1 MINTKYLISELT
13 GRGRRSIANI
23 GLVALVTS
31 VLVCIILLT
40 AALERAFHTPLS
52 DIGANITV
60 QKAGDV
66 PEQMAGP
73 VLPCSVAPIS
83 DKQSIAIESLP
94 GIQSL
99 SRAVLFWDF
108 SDDAFQIVVGMQPD
122 DPAGPA
128 LLRTAIT
135 TGQIFSPEDTSM
147 ALAETVWAKQA
158 NLGIG
163 DQVRIGGFPFTI
175 VGLVDASRI
184 SRIGTANLY
193 IPLARAQE
201 IVAAAPG
208 IQEIHSFNSNDS
220 NLLFIQ
226 ADRDKT
232 EDIAADIKELLG
244 KKTSVSTPDS
254 FKKLLGSLFTLTQR
268 FSGIISGMVF
278 LLALLLIA
286 RNSAAAIGERTREI
300 GTMKAVGW
308 TGKDIRGQL
317 LAENCL
323 YIVLGSLLG
332 LMLGGFA
339 AWGLSHI
346 TIAIPIPWDM
356 APTPHFLPGGEEQ
369 QLRQVQLQMQ
379 VSMQLLIPVC
389 VAPVLLGLATVWSA
403 SKAITN
409 LQTSEVLRY
418 E

>member
-13 GRGRRSIANI
+13 GRGRRSVINI
-23 GLVALVTS
+23 GLVALVTCF
-31 VLVCIILLT
+31 LVCIMLL
-40 AALERAFHTPLS
+40 AGALERAFHAPLS

-83 DKQSIAIESLP
+83 AEQSTVIASLP
-94 GIQSL
+94 GIQSI

-108 SDDAFQIVVGMQPD
+108 SDDAFQIVVGMQAN

-135 TGQIFSPEDTSM
+135 VGRMLSPEDTSM
-147 ALAETVWAKQA
+147 ALAETVWAEQA
-158 NLGIG
+158 KLGIG
-163 DQVRIGGFPFTI
+163 DQIKIGGFPFTI
-175 VGLVDASRI
+175 VGLVDASLI

-193 IPLARAQE
+193 IPLAQAQK

-208 IQEIHSFNSNDS
+208 VTEVHSFDSEDS

-232 EDIAADIKELLG
+232 EDIAATIKELLG
-244 KKTSVSTPDS
+244 EKISVSTPDS
-254 FKKLLGSLFTLTQR
+254 FKNLLGSLFTLTQR

-278 LLALLLIA
+278 LLALLLIV
-286 RNSAAAIGERTREI
+286 RNSSAAIRERTKEI

-308 TGKDIRGQL
+308 TGADIRRQL

-323 YIVLGSLLG
+323 YIVLGTVLG
-332 LMLGGFA
+332 LILGGLA

-356 APTPHFLPGGEEQ
+356 APKPHFLPGGEEQ
-369 QLRQVQLQMQ
+369 LFRQVRLQMEP
-379 VSMQLLIPVC
+379 SLQLLILAC
-389 VAPVLLGLATVWSA
+389 VVPLLLGLATVWTA
-403 SKAITN
+403 SRAITK

>member
-1 MINTKYLISELT
+1 MINSKYLISELT
-13 GRGRRSIANI
+13 GRRRRSVANI
-23 GLVALVTS
+23 GLVALVTC
-31 VLVCIILLT
+31 VLVCVTLL
-40 AALERAFHTPLS
+40 AGALERAFRAPLS

-83 DKQSIAIESLP
+83 AEQSASIASLP
-94 GIQSL
+94 GIQSI

-108 SDDAFQIVVGMQPD
+108 SDDAFQIVVGMQAD

-135 TGQIFSPEDTSM
+135 AGRMFSSGDTSM
-147 ALAETVWAKQA
+147 AVAETIWAEQE
-158 NLGIG
+158 NLHIG
-163 DQVRIGGFPFTI
+163 EQVQIGGFPFTI
-175 VGLVDASRI
+175 IGMVDASQI

-193 IPLARAQE
+193 IPLAEAQK
-201 IVAAAPG
+201 IVSTAPG
-208 IQEIHSFNSNDS
+208 VAQVHTFDAEDS
-220 NLLFIQ
+220 NILFIQ

-232 EDIAADIKELLG
+232 EDIAATIKALFGE
-244 KKTSVSTPDS
+244 KISVSTPDS

-278 LLALLLIA
+278 LLALLLIV
-286 RNSAAAIGERTREI
+286 RNSSASIGERTKEI
-300 GTMKAVGW
+300 GVMKAVGW
-308 TGKDIRGQL
+308 TGVDIRKQL

-323 YIVLGSLLG
+323 YIVLGTVLG
-332 LMLGGFA
+332 LVLGGIA

-356 APTPHFLPGGEEQ
+356 APKPHFLPGGEEQ
-369 QLRQVQLQMQ
+369 LFRQVRLQMEPGL
-379 VSMQLLIPVC
+379 QLLILAC
-389 VAPVLLGLATVWSA
+389 AAPVLLGLATVWTASA
-403 SKAITN
+403 AVTK

>member
-13 GRGRRSIANI
+13 GRGRRSVVNI
-23 GLVALVTS
+23 GLVALVTC
-31 VLVCIILLT
+31 VLVCITLL
-40 AALERAFHTPLS
+40 AGALERAFHAPLS

-83 DKQSIAIESLP
+83 AEQSTVIASLP
-94 GIQSL
+94 GIQSI

-108 SDDAFQIVVGMQPD
+108 SDDAFQIVVGMRAN

-135 TGQIFSPEDTSM
+135 AGRMLSLEDTSV
-147 ALAETVWAKQA
+147 ALAETVWAEQA
-158 NLGIG
+158 KVDLG
-163 DQVRIGGFPFTI
+163 DQIQIGGFPFTI
-175 VGLVDASRI
+175 VGLVDASQI

-193 IPLARAQE
+193 IPLAEAQK
-201 IVAAAPG
+201 IVAVAPG
-208 IQEIHSFNSNDS
+208 VTSVHSFDTEAS

-232 EDIAADIKELLG
+232 EDIAATIKELLG
-244 KKTSVSTPDS
+244 EKISVSTPDS

-268 FSGIISGMVF
+268 FSSVISGMVF
-278 LLALLLIA
+278 ILALLLIV
-286 RNSAAAIGERTREI
+286 RNSAAAIRERTKEI

-308 TGKDIRGQL
+308 TGADIRAQL

-323 YIVLGSLLG
+323 YIVLGTVLG
-332 LMLGGFA
+332 LILGGIA

-356 APTPHFLPGGEEQ
+356 APKPHFLPGGEEQ
-369 QLRQVQLQMQ
+369 LFRQVRLQMEPGL
-379 VSMQLLIPVC
+379 QLLILAC
-389 VAPVLLGLATVWSA
+389 VAPILQGLATVWTA
-403 SKAITN
+403 SRSITK